1 MESRLGPA
9 KLFASLPQYLR
20 CCFIISPA
28 AISVGVVM
36 LSGCG
41 ASRFPASQAQAAV
54 SGESTSVTL
63 LASSTANDQLSAFNV
78 QISGITLTNAAGKS
92 VSLMSTPVSPEFIH
106 LNGIEE
112 PLVTVNVP
120 QDVYTS
126 ATVTV
131 NSAFFVCT
139 NYAASGGLQ
148 NSTFEDAQ
156 VPAASVTTILPAAI
170 TVSGTSMGLT
180 LDMLVSQSATFS
192 SCRGGGST
200 SFSITPT
207 FALSS
212 NSNAGGLSLKASGL
226 HGLIGSLSDGAST
239 LTVAGADGPKQY
251 GPSWQ
256 VHSDESTLFQ
266 GISSFAQLT
275 AGMPV
280 DMDVAIEAN
289 GSLLATRIAVY
300 DTNTTNL
307 NVFTGPMNT
316 VAASPTQFSVLSQE
330 QQGYLDKSSYYLG
343 ALPGNFGDAV
353 YQTSG
358 AFTNLSSLP
367 FAARFESASMVA
379 GQNVSMTS
387 HTASFSSGLLPVA
400 TVTLMPQTINGTVS
414 AISTEGGF
422 TAYTVTLA
430 PYDLFPNLAQQPA
443 QATLVT
449 NPGTVVVY
457 ADSSTLQGNAGILA
471 VGGIFRFNGLVFND
485 GGTLRMDC
493 AQINDGVA
501 E

>member
-1 MESRLGPA
+1 MGPA
-9 KLFASLPQYLR
+9 KLSVPLPSGLR
-20 CCFIISPA
+20 CCFAVSTA
-28 AISVGVVM
+28 AASLGAILLG
-36 LSGCG
+36 GCG
-41 ASRFPASQAQAAV
+41 ASPRISSTQAQTPSANK
-54 SGESTSVTL
+54 STSVTV
-63 LASSTANDQLSAFNV
+63 LATSTANDRLSAFNV
-78 QISGITLTNAAGKS
+78 QITGITLTNDAGKTI
-92 VSLMSTPVSPEFIH
+92 SLLNSPVSPEFIH

-112 PLVTVNVP
+112 PLVTVTVP
-120 QDVYTS
+120 QGVYTS

-131 NSAFFVCT
+131 SSSFFVCT
-139 NYAASGGLQ
+139 DYDAANGLQ

-156 VPAASVTTILPAAI
+156 VPASGVTTILPSTI
-170 TVSGTSMGLT
+170 TVAGTSMGLT

-192 SCRGGGST
+192 NCRGGNSA

-207 FALSS
+207 FALAASS
-212 NSNAGGLSLKASGL
+212 VDGTSPLEATGL
-226 HGLIGSLSDGAST
+226 HGLIGSMSLSAST

-256 VHSDESTLFQ
+256 VRADSNTVFQ
-266 GISSFAQLT
+266 GVSSFAQLT

-280 DMDVAIEAN
+280 DMDVAIEN
-289 GSLLATRIAVY
+289 DGSLLATRVAVY
-300 DTNTTNL
+300 DTDTTNL

-343 ALPGNFGDAV
+343 ALPGNFSNAV

-358 AFTNLSSLP
+358 ALTNLASLP
-367 FAARFESASMVA
+367 FAARFESTSMVA

-387 HTASFSSGLLPVA
+387 HAASFSTGSLPVT
-400 TVTLMPQTINGTVS
+400 TVTLMPQTIDGTIS

-422 TAYTVTLA
+422 TTYSVTLA
-430 PYDLFPNLAQQPA
+430 PYDLFPNLSPQPD
-443 QATLVT
+443 QATLLT
-449 NPGTVVVY
+449 NPSTVVVY
-457 ADSSTLQGNAGILA
+457 AGSDTLRRNAGILA
-471 VGGIFRFNGLVFND
+471 IGGIFRFNGLIFND